1 MPDHIRR
8 AGLAGITAGALYCL
22 LGVILLFEPRS
33 GGWFYLVYSLFA
45 GAVLLTRVTLRGL
58 HASHRGRDR
67 RLGRVGF
74 SISSVGL
81 SLLAV
86 TAVLRV
92 VTGREVL
99 DPIFALGFLLAG
111 LGYLLFGVAAL
122 KARVLPRWSAFLP
135 LAGVVGAVLLQD
147 KHGAGISMGVV
158 WALLGYVLMSLD
170 ASV

>member
-45 GAVLLTRVTLRGL
+45 GAALLTLATLRGL
-58 HASHRGRDR
+58 HSSHHGRDR

-81 SLLAV
+81 CFLAI
-86 TAVLRV
+86 TSVLRV
-92 VTGREVL
+92 ATGREVL
-99 DPIFALGFLLAG
+99 DPVFAFGFLLAG
-111 LGYLLFGVAAL
+111 LGYVLFGVAAF

-135 LAGVVGAVLLQD
+135 LSGVVGAVLLQD

-158 WALLGYVLMSLD
+158 WALLGYVLISLD
-170 ASV
+170 AQV